1 MPCGRRWVRA
11 TSAWSDPLQGGS
23 MSHTHPMC
31 RIIISAL
38 WEWPPGSVG
47 TVACRATDQNKVIR
61 LSLAEGWEPPEA
73 AEGGGHVGGGPGGR
87 TGWAGHTLRLC
98 LSLTRGTRRLTQQPC
113 LASKLMS
120 VGAEGKPRRP
130 CLPPVPGQSEAP
142 AAVPPAPCPGPEPSV
157 PLTRPH
163 GRLGQTGG
171 RGAGGGRVPQPSA
184 RPRGGRPLPGCG
196 GPCTNLLSFRF
207 QRKRTR
213 WRQKEERGENPE
225 CLMRFVK
232 SPPHNA
238 AHRHRLL
245 PPPTAHCRPSVGRPG
260 QPRAAWAQ
268 AGLPVLGGRGLGPTE
283 EELAEQTPAHPVF
296 PGVTGTSC
304 PVAALSRRELW
315 LCPGGHCPLG

>member
-47 TVACRATDQNKVIR
+47 TVACRATDQNKVIG

-130 CLPPVPGQSEAP
+130 CPPH
-142 AAVPPAPCPGPEPSV
+142 PGPERSPGGRAPR
-157 PLTRPH
+157 PLSRAGAKRASDPAPRQARPDWRAGSG
-163 GRLGQTGG
+163 GRKGAPALCPAPGRPPPARLRRAMHEFALLSFPKEEDEVATE
-171 RGAGGGRVPQPSA
+171 RGAGRKPRVSNEV
-184 RPRGGRPLPGCG
+184 R
-196 GPCTNLLSFRF
+196 
-207 QRKRTR
+207 
-213 WRQKEERGENPE
+213 
-225 CLMRFVK
+225 
-232 SPPHNA
+232 
-238 AHRHRLL
+238 
-245 PPPTAHCRPSVGRPG
+245 
-260 QPRAAWAQ
+260 
-268 AGLPVLGGRGLGPTE
+268 
-283 EELAEQTPAHPVF
+283 
-296 PGVTGTSC
+296 
-304 PVAALSRRELW
+304 
-315 LCPGGHCPLG
+315 